1 MDLDPGDSTAGAAA
15 GAAPAGRLGS
25 LGLDPGDS
33 TAGAATHR
41 WPAGPV
47 HAQPLTPTFPTVHGL
62 YRKSDSDF
70 HAFSRSQ
77 MYLRDNNH

>member
-1 MDLDPGDSTAGAAA
+1 MRQPGAVSEPLQTKHAGCLGSMDLDPGDSTAGAAA

-41 WPAGPV
+41 
-47 HAQPLTPTFPTVHGL
+47 
-62 YRKSDSDF
+62 
-70 HAFSRSQ
+70 
-77 MYLRDNNH
+77 